1 MASSIYQC
9 SWQPWQREAMC
20 CVSIAGAHE
29 QLSIG
34 MYAEHCAIRQCRYM
48 VLMQFAPIITDF
60 VMLSLLGERS
70 DMYKDAKHSLATKEL
85 IRREDR
91 HRIEDLFEHYD
102 HDNRFAEH
110 ISRSLLSGGRGVSFM
125 FGCSLRPCH
134 TSACAR
140 ARAQHTHT
148 HTNTHAR
155 SASTQRH
162 S

>member
-1 MASSIYQC
+1 
-9 SWQPWQREAMC
+9 
-20 CVSIAGAHE
+20 
-29 QLSIG
+29 
-34 MYAEHCAIRQCRYM
+34 
-48 VLMQFAPIITDF
+48 MQFAPIITDF

-125 FGCSLRPCH
+125 LGCSLRPCH

-148 HTNTHAR
+148 HTQTRTHVPRPR
-155 SASTQRH
+155 SGTLDQNEAKAVLGELGVAGTTMFYVSHASRCGGCA
-162 S
+162 